1 MITYTPMQDI
11 GEYHL
16 AMRLGEGGMGQ
27 VFYALRGKDI
37 VALKVCSE
45 KDPDDI
51 ARFRREVRLM
61 QSIQHDRIIKIYDA
75 HVDES
80 PYYFTMPLASG
91 SLDNEVKNGIIDTD
105 EKRIDVLLQVCQGI
119 SALHHAQNP
128 IIHRDI
134 KPHNVLHMSDG
145 YVVSDLGLGRF
156 QVRDSKTLTADS
168 DHSIGTAS
176 YMAPEI
182 ADAGNAKNATTKC
195 DIYSFGKLIY
205 FVFSEG
211 KSPQWVN
218 PDVVPMGIYSIIK
231 KCTEQ
236 NPVMRYSDIDEV
248 GQQLEFWLQKKNE
261 VLSFD
266 DVLRNTNAPDF
277 HQNVIA
283 YLQRLDNDFPELLS
297 CLHRL
302 TPQSFEKIINGH
314 PDRVELMCSLIK
326 KANLEHTNNWR
337 PFTFG
342 HVNVL
347 VYNMRIMAKHTK
359 QSALRQDIIELAIII
374 ASRTDQYRAME
385 IVLNMLEDLND
396 TQLADMSFVLSNHR
410 EDLENFCNINNYHHL
425 SAKISK
431 AIGIK

>member
-1 MITYTPMQDI
+1 MTNYTPMQDI

-16 AMRLGEGGMGQ
+16 SMRLGEGGMGQ
-27 VFYALRGKDI
+27 VFYALKGKDI

-45 KDPDDI
+45 KEPDDI
-51 ARFRREVRLM
+51 ARFKCEVRLM
-61 QSIQHDRIIKIYDA
+61 QSIQHDRIIKIFDV

-80 PYYFTMPLASG
+80 PYYFTMPLASD
-91 SLDNEVKNGIIDTD
+91 SLDNEVKNGAINTD

-119 SALHHAQNP
+119 SVLHHADNP
-128 IIHRDI
+128 IILRDI
-134 KPHNVLHMSDG
+134 KPHNVLHMLDG

-156 QVRDSKTLTADS
+156 QLRDSKTLTAES

-182 ADAGNAKNATTKC
+182 ADAGNAKNATAKC

-205 FVFSEG
+205 FVFIGG

-218 PDVVPMGIYSIIK
+218 PDNVPMGIYSIIK

-236 NPVMRYSDIDEV
+236 NPMMRFSDIDEV
-248 GQQLEFWLQKKNE
+248 GQQLEQWLQKKNQ

-266 DVLRNTNAPDF
+266 DVLQNPNEPDF

-283 YLQRLDNDFPELLS
+283 YLQKLDNDFPELLS
-297 CLHRL
+297 CFHKL
-302 TPQSFEKIINGH
+302 TPQRFEMILNGH
-314 PDRVELMCSLIK
+314 PDCVELMYILIK
-326 KANLEHTNNWR
+326 KANQEHTSNWR
-337 PFTFG
+337 PFTFE
-342 HVNVL
+342 HTNVL
-347 VYNMRIMAKHTK
+347 VYDMRIMAKLTK

-396 TQLADMSFVLSNHR
+396 TQLADMSFVLSNHKD
-410 EDLENFCNINNYHHL
+410 DLKNFCTINNYHHL
-425 SAKISK
+425 PTKIGK
-431 AIGIK
+431 AIGL

>member
-1 MITYTPMQDI
+1 MITYTPIQDI

-27 VFYALRGKDI
+27 VFQALRGKDI
-37 VALKVCSE
+37 FALKICSE
-45 KDPDDI
+45 KEPDDI

-75 HVDES
+75 HIEES
-80 PYYFTMPLASG
+80 PYYFTMPLSSG
-91 SLDNEVKNGIIDTD
+91 SLDNEVKNGEINTD

-119 SALHHAQNP
+119 SALHHADNP

-134 KPHNVLHMSDG
+134 KPHNILHMVDG

-156 QVRDSKTLTADS
+156 QLRDSKTLTADS

-182 ADAGNAKNATTKC
+182 ADAGNAKNATAKC

-205 FVFSEG
+205 FVFSGG

-218 PDVVPMGIYSIIK
+218 PDAVPMGIFSIIK

-236 NPVMRYSDIDEV
+236 NPMMRYSDIDEV
-248 GQQLEFWLQKKNE
+248 GLQLEQWLQKKNQ

-266 DVLRNTNAPDF
+266 DVLRNSKVHDF
-277 HQNVIA
+277 HENIMD
-283 YLQRLDNDFPELLS
+283 YLLKLDNDFPELLS
-297 CLHRL
+297 CFHKL
-302 TPQSFEKIINGH
+302 TPQRFEMILNGH
-314 PDRVELMCSLIK
+314 PDCVELMYILIK
-326 KANLEHTNNWR
+326 KANQEHTSNWR
-337 PFTFG
+337 PFTFE
-342 HVNVL
+342 HTNVL
-347 VYNMRIMAKHTK
+347 VYDMRIMAKLTK

-396 TQLADMSFVLSNHR
+396 TQLADMSFVLSNHKD
-410 EDLENFCNINNYHHL
+410 DLKNFCTINNYHHL
-425 SAKISK
+425 PTKIGK
-431 AIGIK
+431 AIGL